1 MLVIAITFIQKQP
14 HNTVSPATIDHR
26 SPQKWPE
33 SVERNISPLI
43 SRKEENTGA
52 NQGVYVVAQNSFA
65 ANIAVTA
72 MMSKHRQDITPIH
85 TSTAI

>member
-1 MLVIAITFIQKQP
+1 M
-14 HNTVSPATIDHR
+14 VSPATIDHR

-52 NQGVYVVAQNSFA
+52 NQVVYVVAQNSFA

-72 MMSKHRQDITPIH
+72 MMSKRSAGEKRIT